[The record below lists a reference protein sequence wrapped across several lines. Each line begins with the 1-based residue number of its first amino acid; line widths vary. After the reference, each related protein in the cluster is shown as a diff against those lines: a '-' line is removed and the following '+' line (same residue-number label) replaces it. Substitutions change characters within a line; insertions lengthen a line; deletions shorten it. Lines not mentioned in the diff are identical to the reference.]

1 MSEPRQR
8 QHQVADGPQ
17 IAQTVRP
24 QSVAVASNGAT
35 HRASDLPPIDVL
47 ELFTDLAAACV
58 PAFCDGLQFDLVAEG
73 VGDFSATYPPS
84 ADGAGHVDGA
94 TAPGTVDGTRT
105 NGAKHAEVGS
115 SPGCMVIAVRPEPAA
130 GEPPVAGKITCTWR
144 DPSRPTHADA
154 LVGRLL
160 AEQAVAKLRLETLG
174 AALKKQLT
182 RASNLEEALATNRE
196 IGQAIGILMAT
207 DHVTAEQAFEKLRT
221 ASQHTH
227 RKLREIAGDVTE
239 TGALT
244 IAPELLNPQPRR
256 APDGRA
262 DTASRAQRRTRG
274 AQPLAAAPDE
284 T

>member
-1 MSEPRQR
+1 MSEPSQR

-17 IAQTVRP
+17 IAHTVRS
-24 QSVAVASNGAT
+24 QSAAVASNGSSR
-35 HRASDLPPIDVL
+35 RASDLPPIDVL

-73 VGDFSATYPPS
+73 VGDLSARYPAS
-84 ADGAGHVDGA
+84 ADGADRADGA
-94 TAPGTVDGTRT
+94 TAQGAVDGTRT
-105 NGAKHAEVGS
+105 NGAKHAEVSS
-115 SPGCMVIAVRPEPAA
+115 SPGCIVIAVRPEPAA
-130 GEPPVAGKITCTWR
+130 GEPPVTGTITCTWR
-144 DPSRPTHADA
+144 DLSRPTQADA
-154 LVGRLL
+154 LVARLL

-174 AALKKQLT
+174 GALKKQLT

-207 DHVTAEQAFEKLRT
+207 DHVAAEQAFEKLRT

-227 RKLREIAGDVTE
+227 RKLREIAADVAE

-244 IAPELLNPQPRR
+244 SSPELLNPQPRR

-262 DTASRAQRRTRG
+262 DTSSRAQRRTRG
-274 AQPLAAAPDE
+274 GQPLAAAPDE
-284 T
+284 A